1 MKHLKLFEEFKG
13 DQIVNSDDA
22 REVIKKYY
30 TIVDEYGNDASR
42 FQVGW
47 VDFLVDADEFLKKLK
62 QHNGFIA
69 GNYFDDLDHV
79 MTSISELYN
88 LVPHFYISPYWFTR
102 DESEIAE
109 SDVYSDTIYI
119 PYMEGLTG
127 KDGEIISGNL
137 EFLNA
142 DEMFIV
148 TGKSGNKYI
157 RIWWD

>member
-13 DQIVNSDDA
+13 EQIVNSDDA

-30 TIVDEYGNDASR
+30 TIVDEHGNE
-42 FQVGW
+42 W
-47 VDFLVDADEFLKKLK
+47 VDFLIDSDEFLKRMKE
-62 QHNGFIA
+62 HDGFIA

-88 LVPHFYISPYWFTR
+88 LVPHFYISPFWFSR
-102 DESEIAE
+102 NESDISEN
-109 SDVYSDTIYI
+109 DVYSDTIYI
-119 PYMEGLTG
+119 PCMEGLTV
-127 KDGEIISGNL
+127 KDGEIISGDL

>member
-1 MKHLKLFEEFKG
+1 MKHLKLFEEFKEE
-13 DQIVNSDDA
+13 QIVNSDDA

-30 TIVDEYGNDASR
+30 TIVDEYGDK
-42 FQVGW
+42 W
-47 VDFLVDADEFLKKLK
+47 VDFLVDADEFLKRLK

-79 MTSISELYN
+79 MISMSELYN
-88 LVPHFYISPYWFTR
+88 MVPHFYISPYWFTR
-102 DESEIAE
+102 NESDIAE

-119 PYMEGLTG
+119 PYMEGLTV
-127 KDGEIISGNL
+127 KDGEIISDKL

-157 RIWWD
+157 RVWWD